1 MLPSQSPTIF
11 PPAPSASNGP
21 SIFPT
26 SSPAVTSASP
36 SAGELPSQSPTIF
49 PPAPSGLPSLFLS
62 NGPSIFPTSSP
73 AVTSASPSAGEL
85 PSQSPTIFPPA
96 PSGLPSL
103 FLSNGPSIF
112 PTSSLA
118 VSSASPSASV
128 LPSQS
133 PTIVHPAP
141 SGVPSLFPSNAPS
154 IVPTSSPVEPLPELE
169 IFVQHDQFGKI
180 RHAYPCERYEGSSSF
195 PFTFFV
201 ASGEETKWTITDEN
215 NGQLV
220 ASRQSIQA
228 DSFQAVS
235 VKVDLSPGQY
245 SFEVTDSDQFQD
257 GICCG
262 FGIGFYELRVNDQVL
277 TRGGD
282 FAFSTGKIRF
292 AVKDGNISLLDEAVM
307 GLPSDCFRNDPTR
320 FDICFY
326 LTSKVPNFGTEWTEA
341 FSAAKATWENIIIGD
356 ERPNGVLV
364 ESVEGELPTPLA
376 VDDIFIKGEAD
387 AIDGPGGIL
396 GQAGTKQIKVSQFHS
411 ATEAFLTILIF
422 WLVNHFYSSSGP
434 ETGASIGKIN
444 PVNGELF
451 LQVARGSMTFDTA
464 DIEEMIADGSYEDV
478 IIHEVGHVLGIGTL
492 WTFNG
497 LHSGISGDPVYNG
510 PLAQE
515 AYKKLGFP
523 GDLEIEI
530 DHGEYI

>member
-1 MLPSQSPTIF
+1 MHIHAKGMTVPH
-11 PPAPSASNGP
+11 
-21 SIFPT
+21 
-26 SSPAVTSASP
+26 
-36 SAGELPSQSPTIF
+36 
-49 PPAPSGLPSLFLS
+49 LS
-62 NGPSIFPTSSP
+62 FY
-73 AVTSASPSAGEL
+73 
-85 PSQSPTIFPPA
+85 
-96 PSGLPSL
+96 
-103 FLSNGPSIF
+103 
-112 PTSSLA
+112 
-118 VSSASPSASV
+118 
-128 LPSQS
+128 
-133 PTIVHPAP
+133 
-141 SGVPSLFPSNAPS
+141 
-154 IVPTSSPVEPLPELE
+154 
-169 IFVQHDQFGKI
+169 IFV
-180 RHAYPCERYEGSSSF
+180 AL
-195 PFTFFV
+195 
-201 ASGEETKWTITDEN
+201 GEETKWTITDEN

-262 FGIGFYELRVNDQVL
+262 FGIGFYELRVNNQVL

-292 AVKDGNISLLDEAVM
+292 AVKDGNINLLDEAVM
-307 GLPSDCFRNDPTR
+307 GMPSDCFRNDPTR

-464 DIEEMIADGSYEDV
+464 DIEAMIADGSYEDV